1 MSMTSSMSM
10 TYTNPSPDHSL
21 TVVHRG
27 YGLRRVCGELWGGC
41 RRDRAGDRGWVG
53 PFAGGGDAVG
63 GHAGAGCVARGC
75 GVLGVGGRPRS
86 ARGGWERFEAA
97 EGGDELAGPGPGALE
112 VQLASAGG
120 ERQPGGDVQQP
131 VAQPLGLG
139 LLKLAVE

>member
-1 MSMTSSMSM
+1 MHSVPSRTGARSRPAAEGAE
-10 TYTNPSPDHSL
+10 TASPDHSL

-27 YGLRRVCGELWGGC
+27 YGLRRVCGELSGGC

-63 GHAGAGCVARGC
+63 GRAGAGCVAPGC
-75 GVLGVGGRPRS
+75 GVLGVGGRPRA

-97 EGGDELAGPGPGALE
+97 GGGDELAGPGAGALE

-120 ERQPGGDVQQP
+120 ESETGGGVHSTGG
-131 VAQPLGLG
+131 AR
-139 LLKLAVE
+139 